1 MPKMTPKV
9 DPAGLPPGLAQPAVR
24 ALSGAGFTN
33 LKQLSKAT
41 EAELLELHGM
51 GPNAL
56 LKVKTALR
64 EAGLSLAKGP
74 KR

>member
-1 MPKMTPKV
+1 MPKKKAPI

-24 ALSGAGFTN
+24 ALKRAGFTN

-56 LKVKTALR
+56 LKVKAALDA
-64 EAGLSLAKGP
+64 AGLSLAKG